1 MKINKLFLVEHVCP
15 WSGPAPTTFTH
26 VATFFS
32 LLTTE
37 VVSLAAV
44 FSIVTQCSSPEE
56 KEEEERCV
64 TILKTAARET
74 TTEAAEAEANIHRE
88 PERCIS

>member
-1 MKINKLFLVEHVCP
+1 MEHVCP

-56 KEEEERCV
+56 EEEEEEERCV

-88 PERCIS
+88 PERYIS